1 MNKKSVNEIPW
12 TCQLT
17 MRLGNQISNIGLT
30 LNNAAVLGLTVPVSR
45 AAKMILHLTHLSYH
59 HILIQVFQSEQDFL
73 EAGKKEIFFWCN
85 NAL

>member
-1 MNKKSVNEIPW
+1 
-12 TCQLT
+12 

-59 HILIQVFQSEQDFL
+59 HILIQVFQSEQDF
-73 EAGKKEIFFWCN
+73 
-85 NAL
+85 